1 MAGSSYEK
9 VLAAEWLAVMA
20 IETGD
25 ALAKSGGKSTLSLPN
40 PAQYMA
46 TMIVFLSL
54 AGVAMFGEHAGK
66 LAAAFGGVAAIAIL
80 LVPMGKGKNSP
91 LVGFLAY
98 VNALM
103 TGNAGGFKAKAKAS
117 TPITGSVAPS
127 QNQGAAGTSPNLST
141 AQVQQ
146 LQQGGYIP

>member
-80 LVPMGKGKNSP
+80 LVPIGKGKNSP

-103 TGNAGGFKAKAKAS
+103 TGNAGGFKAKRTS
-117 TPITGSVAPS
+117 QPISGSVAPS

>member
-103 TGNAGGFKAKAKAS
+103 TGNAGGFKAKTAS
-117 TPITGSVAPS
+117 PISGSVAPS